1 MSDETTDNEPQAEV
15 EEPRAEADEPQ
26 AEADEPRAEADEP
39 RAEADEPRAEAD
51 EPQPGVQPA
60 DYDQQPQWAAT
71 PPPQGHGYPPPQG
84 LGYPPPGPG
93 YPPPGY
99 GYGPPPSGYGYWPP
113 PPPPGYPPIP
123 PGVDPAFKDKKLAA
137 GLCGILV
144 GSLGVHKFI
153 LGYKNEGLTM
163 LLVSVL
169 TLGFGAIIMSP
180 IGLIEGIIYLTK
192 SDYDFVMT
200 YGVHHKGWF

>member
-1 MSDETTDNEPQAEV
+1 MSDETANGDL
-15 EEPRAEADEPQ
+15 
-26 AEADEPRAEADEP
+26 
-39 RAEADEPRAEAD
+39 
-51 EPQPGVQPA
+51 QPGVEAAPA
-60 DYDQQPQWAAT
+60 AEAPPMEAPDTSAQPQWGAA
-71 PPPQGHGYPPPQG
+71 PPPGTGWGAP
-84 LGYPPPGPG
+84 PPPGPG
-93 YPPPGY
+93 YPPPNY
-99 GYGPPPSGYGYWPP
+99 GYGPPPA
-113 PPPPGYPPIP
+113 PPGFPPIP

-153 LGYKNEGLTM
+153 LGYRNEGLTM

>member
-1 MSDETTDNEPQAEV
+1 MSDETANGDLQPSV
-15 EEPRAEADEPQ
+15 EEAPAAEAPST
-26 AEADEPRAEADEP
+26 EAPDASA
-39 RAEADEPRAEAD
+39 
-51 EPQPGVQPA
+51 
-60 DYDQQPQWAAT
+60 QPQWGAA
-71 PPPQGHGYPPPQG
+71 PPPPGTGWGAPPPPG
-84 LGYPPPGPG
+84 PSCPPPGPSYPPPGMG

-99 GYGPPPSGYGYWPP
+99 GYGPPP
-113 PPPPGYPPIP
+113 PPPGFPPIP

-153 LGYKNEGLTM
+153 LGYKSEGLTM

-180 IGLIEGIIYLTK
+180 IGLIEGILYLTK

-200 YGVHHKGWF
+200 YGVHRKGWF